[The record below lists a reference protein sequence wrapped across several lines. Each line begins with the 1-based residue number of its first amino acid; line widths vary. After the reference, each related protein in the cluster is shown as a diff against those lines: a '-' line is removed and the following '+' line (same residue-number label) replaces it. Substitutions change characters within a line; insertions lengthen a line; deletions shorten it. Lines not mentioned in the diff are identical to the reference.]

1 MTSTAQ
7 LVMLGYDRPSLD
19 AETRARL
26 ERHPVAGF
34 FLHGDALGPPR
45 QVRSLTAEIQSC
57 APRGLPFFIAVDQE
71 GGRLQAWG
79 PPHQEALPT
88 AAEIG
93 WEAESSG
100 ETFEV
105 TLGAM
110 NVGRELAAAGIN
122 LNFAPVLDVLTRPEN
137 PVIGDRSFGSRPEL
151 VSTVASAF
159 VEGLQAAGVLACGKH
174 FPGHGD
180 TDLDSHLA
188 LPVVGHDEER
198 LHDVELLPF
207 RAALAHGL
215 ETMMTAHVLYPAW
228 DSERPA
234 TLSPAIIRG
243 VLRDELGF
251 PGVVFTDE
259 LSMRGLRDRHDL
271 LEAGLLSLEA
281 GCDVLLTTQEPDR
294 QDEILE
300 GLERARRDG
309 DLSDERMRESVHRI
323 VAVKQ
328 GWLVE
333 V

>member
-7 LVMLGYDRPSLD
+7 LALLGHHRPSLD
-19 AETRARL
+19 ADTRARL
-26 ERHPVAGF
+26 RRHPVAGL
-34 FLHGDALGPPR
+34 FLHGDALGPAD

-57 APRGLPFFIAVDQE
+57 APRGLPFFVAVDQE

-79 PPHQEALPT
+79 PPHQEALPA

-93 WEAESSG
+93 WDAETSG

-105 TLGAM
+105 TLAAM
-110 NVGRELAAAGIN
+110 HVGRSLAAAGIN
-122 LNFAPVLDVLTRPEN
+122 LNFAPVLDVLTRPDN
-137 PVIGDRSFGSRPEL
+137 PVIGDRSFGTRPEL
-151 VSTVASAF
+151 VSTVASAWI
-159 VEGLQAAGVLACGKH
+159 EGLQAAGVLACGKH

-188 LPVVGHDEER
+188 LPVVSHDEER

-207 RAALAHGL
+207 RAAIAHGL

-228 DSERPA
+228 DADLPA
-234 TLSPAIIRG
+234 TLSPAIVRG

-251 PGVVFTDE
+251 PGAVFTDE

-271 LEAGLLSLEA
+271 LEAGLLSIEA
-281 GCDVLLTTQEPDR
+281 GCDVLLSTQEPER
-294 QDEILE
+294 QDELLE

-309 DLSDERMRESVHRI
+309 TLSDERMRESVHRI

-328 GWLVE
+328 GWLVAA
-333 V
+333 